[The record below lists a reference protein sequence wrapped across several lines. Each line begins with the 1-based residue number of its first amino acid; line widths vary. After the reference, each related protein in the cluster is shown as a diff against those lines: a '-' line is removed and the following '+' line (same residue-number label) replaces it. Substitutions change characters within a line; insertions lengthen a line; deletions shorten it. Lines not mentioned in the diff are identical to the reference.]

1 MAVRSTTAGAGR
13 MIFAV
18 RSAAMTPATIGA
30 PRSVLQ
36 ADCAAASIMKAW
48 SALLGGRKAERRRE
62 LERMVGHRLRPS
74 RVIREGGGRN
84 PELRRQPLDKNA
96 DRLLHVRQPHP
107 RMAK

>member
-36 ADCAAASIMKAW
+36 GDCAAASIMKGR
-48 SALLGGRKAERRRE
+48 SALLGGCKPSVVASYCRIVWKFSAGLEPER
-62 LERMVGHRLRPS
+62 VKGT
-74 RVIREGGGRN
+74 
-84 PELRRQPLDKNA
+84 A
-96 DRLLHVRQPHP
+96 
-107 RMAK
+107 